1 MYYPINT
8 VNHLGFVLESKRG
21 NGHCKFSFNEAEIFE
36 LILKIFKSTLT
47 NLTCISTLSVN
58 AIFCNLSL
66 ILWNFLNLG
75 LVFNFC
81 DMKKDLRTFSGKS

>member
-1 MYYPINT
+1 MYYPIRT
-8 VNHLGFVLESKRG
+8 VTHLGSVIESKRG
-21 NGHCKFSFNEAEIFE
+21 NGHCQFSFNEAVIFE
-36 LILKIFKSTLT
+36 KILKIFKSTLT

-66 ILWNFLNLG
+66 ILWSFLNFG

>member
-1 MYYPINT
+1 MYYPIRNVT
-8 VNHLGFVLESKRG
+8 HLGSVLESKRE
-21 NGHCKFSFNEAEIFE
+21 NGHCKFSFNEAVIFE
-36 LILKIFKSTLT
+36 QILKIFKSTLT